1 MLNFLP
7 ALLLLLMQSQSVSD
21 AQVHSLRLALLV
33 AVQRDAIESP
43 EYSPEAPSP
52 RYLSAG
58 LKLRLLSFALMAQVP
73 VAATPTVEKVVSPPA
88 TKVLDWPSQKLS
100 DGFSTNGRTRDG
112 P

>member
-33 AVQRDAIESP
+33 AVQREATETPEFSP
-43 EYSPEAPSP
+43 EPPSP

-58 LKLRLLSFALMAQVP
+58 LKLRLLSYALMSQAP
-73 VAATPTVEKVVSPPA
+73 VAVTPTFEAVVSRPA
-88 TKVLDWPSQKLS
+88 KKAAECTRQKLS